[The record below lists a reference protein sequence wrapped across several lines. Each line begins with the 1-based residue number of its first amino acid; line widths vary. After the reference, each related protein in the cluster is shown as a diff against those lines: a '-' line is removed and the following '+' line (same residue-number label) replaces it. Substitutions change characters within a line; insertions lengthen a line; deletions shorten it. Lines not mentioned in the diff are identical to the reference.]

1 MMIGRLRGTLVD
13 KSDGS
18 VLVEVGG
25 VGYIV
30 AVTPRT
36 LTNLPPRGE
45 QAVLHTHLHVR
56 EDQLSLF
63 GFDTNADKDLFA
75 LLLGVSGV
83 GPKVG
88 LAILATM
95 TPDQLRMAVVTG
107 DTAALTAVP
116 GIGKRSAEKLMVE
129 LRPKMEASLE
139 STTGSGPMSEVREA
153 LSGLGYGP
161 DEIRDTLATMPHDL
175 SIEDLLKRSLQ
186 QLGKGR
192 TA

>member
-1 MMIGRLRGTLVD
+1 MIGRLRGTLVD

-45 QAVLHTHLHVR
+45 QAVLHTHLHVK

-63 GFDTNADKDLFA
+63 GFDTKADKDLFA

-116 GIGKRSAEKLMVE
+116 GIGKRSAEKLMLE
-129 LRPKMEASLE
+129 LRPKMEASLDT
-139 STTGSGPMSEVREA
+139 TTGSGPMSEVREA

>member
-1 MMIGRLRGTLVD
+1 MIGRLRGTLVD

-18 VLVEVGG
+18 VLVDVGG
-25 VGYIV
+25 VGYVV

-36 LTNLPPRGE
+36 LTNLPPVGDE
-45 QAVLHTHLHVR
+45 AVLHTHLHVR

-63 GFDTNADKDLFA
+63 GFDTTPDKDLFA

-88 LAILATM
+88 MAILATM
-95 TPDQLRMAVVTG
+95 TPDQLRLTVVTG

-129 LRPKMEASLE
+129 LRPKMEASLDA
-139 STTGSGPMSEVREA
+139 SSGSGPMAEVREA
-153 LSGLGYGP
+153 LASLGYAP
-161 DEIRDTLATMPHDL
+161 DEIRDTLATMSHDL
-175 SIEDLLKRSLQ
+175 GVEDMLKLSLQ

-192 TA
+192 TT